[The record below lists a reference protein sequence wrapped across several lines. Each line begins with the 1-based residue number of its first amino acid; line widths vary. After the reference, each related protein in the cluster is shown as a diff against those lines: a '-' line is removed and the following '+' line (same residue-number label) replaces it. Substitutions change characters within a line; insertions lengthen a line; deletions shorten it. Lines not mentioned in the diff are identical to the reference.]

1 MPRRSSNPRLL
12 VALGLLIV
20 AACGAQAASPASEP
34 AAAVVAGPTAAGRP
48 EARAVAMAAVTGA
61 GPSAAAL
68 RQLQTQLRSLPD
80 KPELWIELG
89 RAWVREART
98 SADPG
103 FYLHADAAAEVALEL
118 SPGHPEADNLR
129 AMVLLNK
136 HDFAGARDVARTILA
151 RDPDNAMAL
160 GSLSD
165 ALLELGD
172 IAGAE
177 AAAQAMMDR
186 KPNLPSY
193 TRASWL
199 RWLRG
204 DVAGAQEAIRAAY
217 DAGRGQADRE
227 PAAWTLVQAAQ
238 IFWHEGDYAGAEA
251 GYDLALTQFADYPP
265 ALVGKARVALGRED
279 FAGAVALL
287 ERADAQSPLA
297 ETAWLLGDARAAAG
311 DADGAARA
319 YAELRRRG
327 AQGDARTLSLFLATR
342 SEAPEEA
349 LRLAEAERRLRGGP
363 YTEDMVAWA
372 LLRAGK
378 PAEAQVAIASA
389 LALGL
394 RDASLWYHAGAIA
407 MANGNLKAGAEL
419 LRRALALNPKF
430 DLVGAREARD
440 LLARSGA

>member
-1 MPRRSSNPRLL
+1 MPRRSSYRRLL
-12 VALGLLIV
+12 VALGLLSA
-20 AACGAQAASPASEP
+20 AACGAQAASPADVQ
-34 AAAVVAGPTAAGRP
+34 ATAVVASPAPGRP
-48 EARAVAMAAVTGA
+48 AARTVAMAAVTGA

-68 RQLQTQLRSLPD
+68 RQLQAQLQRLPD

-129 AMVLLNK
+129 ALVLLNR
-136 HDFAGARDVARTILA
+136 HDFAGARDLARTILA
-151 RDPDNAMAL
+151 RDPDNATAL

-172 IAGAE
+172 LAGAE

-186 KPNLPSY
+186 KPNLPAYS
-193 TRASWL
+193 RASWL

-204 DVAGAQEAIRAAY
+204 DVVGAQEAIRAAY

-238 IFWHEGDYAGAEA
+238 IFWHEGDHAGAEA
-251 GYDLALTQFADYPP
+251 GYDLALTQFAEYPP
-265 ALVGKARVALGRED
+265 ALVGKARVALARED

-287 ERADAQSPLA
+287 ERADAGSPLA

-319 YAELRRRG
+319 HAEVRRRG

-342 SEAPEEA
+342 GEAPEQA
-349 LRLAEAERRLRGGP
+349 LRLAQAERRLRGGP
-363 YTEDMVAWA
+363 YTDDMLAWA

-378 PAEAQVAIASA
+378 PAEAQAAIAPA

-407 MANGNLKAGAEL
+407 IANGDPAAGAEL
-419 LRRALALNPKF
+419 LRRALALNPGF
-430 DLVGAREARD
+430 DLVGARAARE
-440 LLARSGA
+440 LLARSGG